1 MRLTAM
7 TLMILSANSPAR
19 TSLVKLCPDGMRA
32 GRIFIRRRLTILFL
46 LACWMLTA
54 AWHLAAAE
62 SDTIAATPGLDGKQ
76 TPEHFNVRS
85 YMVRGDVKLDPGS
98 LAAIF
103 SRHTGTSVDLKE
115 IVLAAADLQSKNR
128 RLGYPEISVAIMPEQ
143 IAGGVVTLNVFQAAY
158 PQIVVS
164 GKRYLD
170 SGEMAEEAVT
180 IPSFT
185 APNLSSEQPAKAAA
199 TNAIPSAPV
208 VLHPL
213 QPASPEDLAKA
224 HAVLLQKLANLDA
237 NGNDTRIHV
246 ISTNAGPRFEVEKYE
261 VMGNSVLTPKIIG
274 MTLTNIDG
282 AFGTNVSFEGIRTA
296 VTQLQ
301 GAYSERGY
309 VTVSVGLP
317 QQKLTNATVKVQV
330 TEGRLADILVKGN
343 RYFSSN
349 NVMRALPGLHTG
361 MILNGPIFNAEL
373 NRANASQDR
382 QIYPVISPGPD
393 LGTSDLS
400 LVVKDQFPLHAKVE
414 LDNESSP
421 GTPDLRV
428 NASAVYD
435 NVWGLNHSLGLQY
448 GFSPQQFKDGD
459 WPLYDEPLVANY
471 GLFYRLPLGNPQSID
486 DMIASKPGSFGYDEA
501 THKINLPPPNGQP
514 DMTVFASRS
523 TIDTGLLSLSSTPIV
538 NTPSLTVSQQ
548 NVQQDVTV
556 NQDIGARWSVP
567 LVTPDNVQFNFSGG
581 LDYKTYQVSSDKTN
595 LFQFD
600 QVAYNPATL
609 APTSTN
615 SSTIPSPVPATVRQM
630 QYLPLS
636 LRSDASWRDSLGTTA
651 VGLGLSINPWY
662 ASQSYINGVSTATG
676 NNSLQG
682 ITGSPKSS
690 GLWAVLTPNYTR
702 TFMFLTNWMTSFRAD
717 GQWASEPLI
726 SNEQFGIGGVNSVR
740 GYHEGESF
748 GDTGFHLSLEQHTP
762 SHVVGMVRGNTPLT
776 VSGSV
781 YMDYASVYLL
791 DPQGFPSNT
800 RLWGTGFG
808 IAATLGSHWQANFL
822 FSLPLISTT
831 VTPRNEPYFNFS
843 MTAQF

>member
-1 MRLTAM
+1 
-7 TLMILSANSPAR
+7 
-19 TSLVKLCPDGMRA
+19 
-32 GRIFIRRRLTILFL
+32 
-46 LACWMLTA
+46 
-54 AWHLAAAE
+54 
-62 SDTIAATPGLDGKQ
+62 
-76 TPEHFNVRS
+76 
-85 YMVRGDVKLDPGS
+85 
-98 LAAIF
+98 
-103 SRHTGTSVDLKE
+103 
-115 IVLAAADLQSKNR
+115 
-128 RLGYPEISVAIMPEQ
+128 
-143 IAGGVVTLNVFQAAY
+143 
-158 PQIVVS
+158 
-164 GKRYLD
+164 
-170 SGEMAEEAVT
+170 
-180 IPSFT
+180 
-185 APNLSSEQPAKAAA
+185 
-199 TNAIPSAPV
+199 
-208 VLHPL
+208 
-213 QPASPEDLAKA
+213 
-224 HAVLLQKLANLDA
+224 
-237 NGNDTRIHV
+237 
-246 ISTNAGPRFEVEKYE
+246 
-261 VMGNSVLTPKIIG
+261 
-274 MTLTNIDG
+274 
-282 AFGTNVSFEGIRTA
+282 
-296 VTQLQ
+296 
-301 GAYSERGY
+301 
-309 VTVSVGLP
+309 
-317 QQKLTNATVKVQV
+317 
-330 TEGRLADILVKGN
+330 
-343 RYFSSN
+343 
-349 NVMRALPGLHTG
+349 
-361 MILNGPIFNAEL
+361 
-373 NRANASQDR
+373 
-382 QIYPVISPGPD
+382 
-393 LGTSDLS
+393 
-400 LVVKDQFPLHAKVE
+400 
-414 LDNESSP
+414 
-421 GTPDLRV
+421 
-428 NASAVYD
+428 
-435 NVWGLNHSLGLQY
+435 
-448 GFSPQQFKDGD
+448 
-459 WPLYDEPLVANY
+459 
-471 GLFYRLPLGNPQSID
+471 
-486 DMIASKPGSFGYDEA
+486 
-501 THKINLPPPNGQP
+501 
-514 DMTVFASRS
+514 MTVFASRS

>member
-1 MRLTAM
+1 MSMRLIAT
-7 TLMILSANSPAR
+7 TLMTLSANASARAIPGKTRRFPALML
-19 TSLVKLCPDGMRA
+19 LV
-32 GRIFIRRRLTILFL
+32 
-46 LACWMLTA
+46 CWMPVA
-54 AWHLAAAE
+54 IWNLAAAE
-62 SDTIAATPGLDGKQ
+62 PD
-76 TPEHFNVRS
+76 EHFNVRN
-85 YMVRGDVKLDPGS
+85 YAVGGNVHLDAS
-98 LAAIF
+98 TLAAIF
-103 SRHTGTSVDLKE
+103 SRHTGTDIDLKE
-115 IVLAAADLQSKNR
+115 IVRAAAELQSENR
-128 RLGYPEISVAIMPEQ
+128 RQGHPEISVAIMPEQ
-143 IAGGVVTLNVFQAAY
+143 ITNGIVTLNVFQAAY

-164 GKRYLD
+164 GRRYLD

-185 APNLSSEQPAKAAA
+185 APSLSSKQPAATAV
-199 TNAIPSAPV
+199 TNAIPSAPIV
-208 VLHPL
+208 PHPL
-213 QPASPEDLAKA
+213 LPASPEEQVKA
-224 HAVLLQKLANLDA
+224 RAALLQKLAGLDA

-246 ISTNAGPRFEVEKYE
+246 VSTNAGPRFEVEKYQ

-349 NVMRALPGLHTG
+349 NVVRALPGLHTG

-382 QIYPVISPGPD
+382 QIYPVIGPGPD
-393 LGTSDLS
+393 PGTSDLT
-400 LVVKDQFPLHAKVE
+400 LMVKDQFPLHAKVE

-421 GTPDLRV
+421 GTPDLRI
-428 NASAVYD
+428 NSSAVYD

-459 WPLYDEPLVANY
+459 WPIYDGPLVANY
-471 GLFYRLPLGNPQSID
+471 GLFYRLPLGNPKSID
-486 DMIASKPGSFGYDEA
+486 DMVASKPGSFGYDEA
-501 THKINLPPPNGQP
+501 THKINLPPPTGQP

-523 TIDTGLLSLSSTPIV
+523 TIDTGLLSLSFTPV
-538 NTPSLTVSQQ
+538 ATTPGGLSISQQ

-567 LVTPDNVQFNFSGG
+567 MVTPDNVQLNFSGG

-595 LFQFD
+595 LFQFN
-600 QVAYNPATL
+600 QVAYNAFSGL
-609 APTSTN
+609 PTSTN

-636 LRSDASWRDSLGTTA
+636 LRSDADWRDSLGTTA

-662 ASQSYINGVSTATG
+662 ASQSYINGVATATG

-682 ITGSPKSS
+682 ITGSPKST
-690 GLWAVLTPNYTR
+690 GFWAVLTPTYTR
-702 TFMFLTNWMTSFRAD
+702 TFMFLTNWITSFHAD

-762 SHVVGMVRGNTPLT
+762 THVVGMVRGNTPLT
-776 VSGSV
+776 LSGSI

-808 IAATLGSHWQANFL
+808 IAAALGSHWQASFL

>member
-1 MRLTAM
+1 MSMRLIAT
-7 TLMILSANSPAR
+7 TLMTLSANASARAIPGKTRRFPALML
-19 TSLVKLCPDGMRA
+19 LV
-32 GRIFIRRRLTILFL
+32 
-46 LACWMLTA
+46 CWMPVA
-54 AWHLAAAE
+54 VWNLAAAE
-62 SDTIAATPGLDGKQ
+62 SDGVAANPVLNEKRAD
-76 TPEHFNVRS
+76 EHFNVRN
-85 YMVRGDVKLDPGS
+85 YAVRGNVQFDAGT

-103 SRHTGTSVDLKE
+103 SRHTGTDIDLKE
-115 IVLAAADLQSKNR
+115 IVRAAAELQSENR
-128 RLGYPEISVAIMPEQ
+128 RQGHPEISVAIMPEQ
-143 IAGGVVTLNVFQAAY
+143 ITNGLVTLNVFQAAY

-170 SGEMAEEAVT
+170 SGEMTEAIT
-180 IPSFT
+180 IPPFV
-185 APNLSSEQPAKAAA
+185 APAVSNQQPVASAA
-199 TNAIPSAPV
+199 TNAVSSALV
-208 VLHPL
+208 VNHPL
-213 QPASPEDLAKA
+213 VPASPEELAKA
-224 HAVLLQKLANLDA
+224 RAALLQAMT
-237 NGNDTRIHV
+237 NGTDTRIHV

-382 QIYPVISPGPD
+382 QVYPVISPGPD
-393 LGTSDLS
+393 PGTSDLS
-400 LVVKDQFPLHAKVE
+400 LMVKDQFPLHAKVE

-428 NASAVYD
+428 NSSAVYD

-501 THKINLPPPNGQP
+501 THKINLPPPTGQP

-538 NTPSLTVSQQ
+538 TTPSLSISQQ

-567 LVTPDNVQFNFSGG
+567 MVTPDNVQLNFSGG

-595 LFQFD
+595 LFQFN
-600 QVAYNPATL
+600 QVAYNAVTL

-636 LRSDASWRDSLGTTA
+636 LRSDANWRDPLGTTA

-662 ASQSYINGVSTATG
+662 ASQSYINGVATATG

-682 ITGSPKSS
+682 ITDSPKST
-690 GLWAVLTPNYTR
+690 GFWAVLNPTYTR
-702 TFMFLTNWMTSFRAD
+702 TFMFLTNWMTSFHAD

-762 SHVVGMVRGNTPLT
+762 THVVGMVHGDTPLSL
-776 VSGSV
+776 SGSV

-800 RLWGTGFG
+800 RLWGTGLG
-808 IAATLGSHWQANFL
+808 IAAALGSHWQASFL

>member
-32 GRIFIRRRLTILFL
+32 GRIFIRRRLMILFL
-46 LACWMLTA
+46 LACWMPAA
-54 AWHLAAAE
+54 AWRLAAAE
-62 SDTIAATPGLDGKQ
+62 SDTIAATPGLDARQ
-76 TPEHFNVRS
+76 TPEHFNVHS
-85 YMVRGDVKLDPGS
+85 YVVRGDVKLDSGS
-98 LAAIF
+98 LATIF
-103 SRHTGTSVDLKE
+103 SRHTGTNVDLKE
-115 IVLAAADLQSKNR
+115 IVLAAADLQSENR

-170 SGEMAEEAVT
+170 SGEMAEELVT

-185 APNLSSEQPAKAAA
+185 APNLSSEQPAKAAV
-199 TNAIPSAPV
+199 TNSIPSAPIV
-208 VLHPL
+208 RHPL

-224 HAVLLQKLANLDA
+224 HAVLLQKLAGLDA
-237 NGNDTRIHV
+237 NGNDMRIHV

-274 MTLTNIDG
+274 MTMTNIDG

-471 GLFYRLPLGNPQSID
+471 GLFYRLPLGNPQPID

-501 THKINLPPPNGQP
+501 THKINLPPPTGQP

-600 QVAYNPATL
+600 QVAYNPSTL

-651 VGLGLSINPWY
+651 FGLGLSINPWY

-676 NNSLQG
+676 NNSLLG
-682 ITGSPKSS
+682 ITGSPKST
-690 GLWAVLTPNYTR
+690 GLWAVLTPAYTR
-702 TFMFLTNWMTSFRAD
+702 TFMFVTNWMTSFRAD

-808 IAATLGSHWQANFL
+808 IAAALGSHWQANFL